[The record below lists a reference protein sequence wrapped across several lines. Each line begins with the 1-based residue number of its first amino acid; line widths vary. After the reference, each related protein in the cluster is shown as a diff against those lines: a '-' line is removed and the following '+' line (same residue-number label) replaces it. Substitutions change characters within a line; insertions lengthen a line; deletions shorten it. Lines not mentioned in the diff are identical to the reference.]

1 MTPQRR
7 RGPRAKQAKRP
18 STGPHEARG
27 KESKPISVRTQL
39 TSRPSTASTARPSAV
54 PAARPGGAVGRP
66 AASATATAPAL
77 GPGPALT
84 ALPPAEPTLLERA
97 ERLRDDILRSKLTHP
112 DPWTYTAKA
121 RTWGGGIQ
129 ALVEEIAVAGQTP
142 ELHARFA
149 TLSAEVE
156 GDPDFQRARQL
167 F

>member
-1 MTPQRR
+1 MTPRR
-7 RGPRAKQAKRP
+7 RTSAAAKPSPTSSAPPGAGP
-18 STGPHEARG
+18 ST
-27 KESKPISVRTQL
+27 KP
-39 TSRPSTASTARPSAV
+39 
-54 PAARPGGAVGRP
+54 GA
-66 AASATATAPAL
+66 AASAAAAAPAL

-97 ERLRDDILRSKLTHP
+97 EHLRDDILRSKLTHP

-121 RTWGGGIQ
+121 RTWGEGIQ

-142 ELHARFA
+142 ALHARFS
-149 TLSAEVE
+149 TWSAEVE